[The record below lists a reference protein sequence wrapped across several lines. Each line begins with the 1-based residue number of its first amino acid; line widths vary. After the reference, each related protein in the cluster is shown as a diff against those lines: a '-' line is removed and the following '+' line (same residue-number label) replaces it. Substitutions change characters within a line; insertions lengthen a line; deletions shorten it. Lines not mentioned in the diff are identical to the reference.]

1 MQPFKKCT
9 PLGRPLLGP
18 QGTPFWPFRVKVR
31 RRSCTSSFAFSS
43 SRTSASC
50 RRRSTA
56 RALLSSASCG
66 RPGPSPAAAMSVSF
80 PAPGRGWLWGAA
92 IRLHTFLNGR
102 RPGKQPWGSAAPLT
116 ARQSDFG
123 IRAITPQQQHHQRRG
138 VLDSGRPS
146 WTSSRRGQKKI
157 SCGKYQ
163 SIIKCAIYCKAR

>member
-1 MQPFKKCT
+1 MFKCLHIKNMQPFKKCT

-102 RPGKQPWGSAAPLT
+102 RPGKQPWGECRTPDSPTVRLRDPSYNPPNNNTTKGGGFWTRGDHHGQAVEEDRKKFHAENTT
-116 ARQSDFG
+116 AS
-123 IRAITPQQQHHQRRG
+123 
-138 VLDSGRPS
+138 
-146 WTSSRRGQKKI
+146 
-157 SCGKYQ
+157 
-163 SIIKCAIYCKAR
+163 